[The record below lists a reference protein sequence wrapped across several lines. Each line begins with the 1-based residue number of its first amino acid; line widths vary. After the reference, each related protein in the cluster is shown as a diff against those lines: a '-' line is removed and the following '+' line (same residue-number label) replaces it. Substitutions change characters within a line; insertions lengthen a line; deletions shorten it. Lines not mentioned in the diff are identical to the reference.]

1 MSSLIQA
8 ENITKSYGD
17 LVLYENISFSIHE
30 NQKVALIA
38 RNGAG
43 KSTILNILTNKDT
56 PDSGKITFKN
66 DINIGFLE
74 QNPKVNP
81 QNTVIEE
88 VFNSD
93 NKIVKLI
100 KEYEKALE
108 NNETNIISQLSNEMD
123 RYNAWDYEV
132 KIKQILSKLDIKKF
146 SQKVSELSGG
156 QKRRIALARILINEP
171 NLLILD
177 EPTNHLNLEMI
188 EWLENFLNSSK
199 VTLLMVTHDRYFLDR
214 VCNKIIEI
222 DDKQIYTYNGNY
234 SYFLEKRYERIQNRN
249 AELEKAKN
257 LLRKEQDWI
266 NRTPMA
272 RTSKAKYRID
282 AFYELKEKASGKI
295 QDQNIRL
302 DIAVTRLGKKI
313 LNIKHIHKSFDD
325 IQILKD
331 FSYNFNKGEKVGI
344 IGKNGTGKTTFLNII
359 TNEIKPDKGYIDFG
373 ETVVVGYYKQEGIKF
388 KPNQKVIDYIK
399 EFAEVI
405 KLKNGNTVSASQFL
419 QYFLFTP
426 QMQYSKI
433 EKLSGGEKRRL
444 YLMSILIKNPNF
456 LILDEPTNDLDIM
469 TLHVLE
475 DYLQNFEGSVII
487 VSHDRYF
494 MDNIVDHLFVFN
506 GNADIKDFAGNYSQY
521 RNEYLKNLKRNNIS
535 DTKKTAKSKQQT
547 KEKKKFSFKEK
558 YEFEQLEKELDE
570 LNNRK
575 TKIETLISSNK
586 LSQTEL
592 IENSEELGKLLE
604 LINEK
609 ELRWLELSELKDG
622 E

>member
-8 ENITKSYGD
+8 ENITKTFGD
-17 LVLYENISFSIHE
+17 LVLFEKISFSIHK

-43 KSTILNILTNKDT
+43 KSTILNILTQNDV

-74 QNPKVNP
+74 QQPQVNP

-88 VFNSD
+88 VFDTKSETVN
-93 NKIVKLI
+93 LI
-100 KEYEKALE
+100 KEYEKAVE
-108 NNETNIISQLSNEMD
+108 SNDIKKISQLSAEMD
-123 RYNAWDYEV
+123 RKNAWDYEV
-132 KIKQILSKLDIKKF
+132 KIKQILSKLDIVNF
-146 SQKVSELSGG
+146 SQKTGELSGG
-156 QKRRIALARILINEP
+156 QKRRLALARVLINEP
-171 NLLILD
+171 EILILD

-199 VTLLMVTHDRYFLDR
+199 ITLLMVTHDRYFLDR
-214 VCNKIIEI
+214 VCNKIIEL

-257 LLRKEQDWI
+257 ILRKEQDWI

-272 RTSKAKYRID
+272 RTTKAKYRID
-282 AFYELKEKASGKI
+282 AFYELKEKASGRI
-295 QDQNIRL
+295 QEQNIRL
-302 DIAVTRLGKKI
+302 DISVTRLGKKI
-313 LNIKHIHKSFDD
+313 LNIKHVHKNFGDLK
-325 IQILKD
+325 ILED
-331 FSYNFNKGEKVGI
+331 FTYNFNKGEKVGI

-359 TNEIKPDKGYIDFG
+359 TGEVKQDKGIVDFG
-373 ETVVVGYYKQEGIKF
+373 ETVVVGYYKQEGITF
-388 KPNQKVIDYIK
+388 KENQKVIDYIK

-444 YLMSILIKNPNF
+444 YLMSILMKNPNF

-475 DYLQNFEGSVII
+475 DYLQNFEGVVII

-494 MDNIVDHLFVFN
+494 MNNIVDHLFVFE
-506 GNADIKDFAGNYSQY
+506 GNAKIRDFAGNYSQY
-521 RNEYLKNLKRNNIS
+521 RNEYLKRIKQHSI
-535 DTKKTAKSKQQT
+535 KT
-547 KEKKKFSFKEK
+547 EKKSPKAKQKTEKKRFSFKEK
-558 YEFEQLEKELDE
+558 YEFEQLEVELE
-570 LNNRK
+570 KLNNRK
-575 TKIETLISSNK
+575 TELENLISSNK
-586 LSQTEL
+586 ISQKEL
-592 IENSEELGKLLE
+592 IEYSEELGKIIDLLDQ
-604 LINEK
+604 K
-609 ELRWLELSELKDG
+609 EMRWLELSELKD
-622 E
+622 

>member
-17 LVLYENISFSIHE
+17 LVLFEKISFSIHK

-43 KSTILNILTNKDT
+43 KSTILNILTQNDT
-56 PDSGKITFKN
+56 PDSGEITFKN

-74 QNPKVNP
+74 QQPKVNL

-88 VFNSD
+88 VFNSQS
-93 NKIVKLI
+93 KTVKLI
-100 KEYEKALE
+100 KEYKKAIK
-108 NNETNIISQLSNEMD
+108 NNDTEQISQLSVEMD
-123 RYNAWDYEV
+123 MQNAWDYEV
-132 KIKQILSKLDIKKF
+132 KVKQILSKLNITNF
-146 SQKVSELSGG
+146 SQKAGELSGG
-156 QKRRIALARILINEP
+156 QKRRLALARMLINEP
-171 NLLILD
+171 EILILD

-199 VTLLMVTHDRYFLDR
+199 ITLLMVTHDRYFLDR

-222 DDKQIYTYNGNY
+222 DNKQIYTYNGNY
-234 SYFLEKRYERIQNRN
+234 TYFLEKRYERIQNRN
-249 AELEKAKN
+249 AELEKTKN
-257 LLRKEQDWI
+257 ILRKEQDWI

-272 RTSKAKYRID
+272 RTTKAKYRID
-282 AFYELKEKASGKI
+282 AFYELKEKASGRI
-295 QDQNIRL
+295 QEQNIRL

-313 LNIKHIHKSFDD
+313 LNIKHVHKNFGDLK
-325 IQILKD
+325 ILED
-331 FSYNFNKGEKVGI
+331 FTYNFNKGEKVGI

-359 TNEIKPDKGYIDFG
+359 TNEVRQDKGVVDFG

-388 KPNQKVIDYIK
+388 KENQKVIDYIK

-405 KLKNGNTVSASQFL
+405 KLKNGSTVSASQFL

-444 YLMSILIKNPNF
+444 YLMSILMKNPNF

-475 DYLQNFEGSVII
+475 DYLQHFEGTVII

-494 MDNIVDHLFVFN
+494 MDNIVDHLFIFE
-506 GNADIKDFAGNYSQY
+506 GNAKIRDFAGNYSQY
-521 RNEYLKNLKRNNIS
+521 RNEYLKILKHNQTKN
-535 DTKKTAKSKQQT
+535 TKKPTKTKQASK
-547 KEKKKFSFKEK
+547 KKKFSFKEK
-558 YEFEQLEKELDE
+558 FEFEQLENELQK

-575 TKIETLISSNK
+575 YELEGLISLNK
-586 LSQTEL
+586 ISQQEL
-592 IENSEELGKLLE
+592 IELSEELGKILKILD
-604 LINEK
+604 EK
-609 ELRWLELSELKDG
+609 ELRWLELSELKD
-622 E
+622 

>member
-1 MSSLIQA
+1 MSSLIEA
-8 ENITKSYGD
+8 EKITKSYGD